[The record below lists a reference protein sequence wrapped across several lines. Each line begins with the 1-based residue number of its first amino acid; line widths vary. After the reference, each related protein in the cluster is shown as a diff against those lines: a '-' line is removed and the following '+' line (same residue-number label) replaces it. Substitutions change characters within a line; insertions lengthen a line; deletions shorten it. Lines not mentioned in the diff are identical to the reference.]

1 MPWAGSCSFFV
12 EVTGSTEY
20 AEHIAITMIIYS
32 SSCPHHTKC
41 CLVRSKNDVVW
52 AFIIS
57 DNTIQI
63 HVLVSRYSRHM
74 MTKKGV
80 MIAMKKIYVV
90 NKTHL
95 DIGFTDL
102 AENVL
107 HKYCHDYIQ
116 NAITLAEDLRK
127 EGKDFV

>member
-1 MPWAGSCSFFV
+1 
-12 EVTGSTEY
+12 
-20 AEHIAITMIIYS
+20 
-32 SSCPHHTKC
+32 
-41 CLVRSKNDVVW
+41 
-52 AFIIS
+52 
-57 DNTIQI
+57 
-63 HVLVSRYSRHM
+63 

-80 MIAMKKIYVV
+80 IIEMKKIYIV

-127 EGKDFV
+127 EGKNFVWTTGSFIIEYYFRNMDEKACKRLDDAIKKGYIRWHAIPCTFESEAMTPQTLHYIISISKKLDARYG

>member
-1 MPWAGSCSFFV
+1 
-12 EVTGSTEY
+12 
-20 AEHIAITMIIYS
+20 
-32 SSCPHHTKC
+32 
-41 CLVRSKNDVVW
+41 
-52 AFIIS
+52 
-57 DNTIQI
+57 
-63 HVLVSRYSRHM
+63 

-80 MIAMKKIYVV
+80 IIEMKKIYVV
-90 NKTHL
+90 NKTHF

-127 EGKDFV
+127 EGKDFVWTTGSFIIEYYFKTWMKKLVKS